1 LKFKV
6 LFVFLGSGIIAN
18 FVSHL
23 ISFMVGDIFSSL
35 GASGAIAGLIIFAI
49 LFDPIS
55 FTRIF
60 IFPVPIFVL
69 GWFLISLDL
78 IGLSNPSQ
86 VNHFA
91 HIGGYLALLL
101 LFFFLEFKH
110 RKKIML
116 GFVINLILIVLTYTF
131 VSFINVERIR
141 LFLGF

>member
-1 LKFKV
+1 
-6 LFVFLGSGIIAN
+6 
-18 FVSHL
+18 
-23 ISFMVGDIFSSL
+23 MVGDIFSSL